1 MDNYYIAV
9 LAFLGCLAIFDLF
22 VGVSNDA
29 VNFLNS
35 ALGCRIAKF
44 RTTMW
49 VATFGVLLGA
59 TFSSGMMEIAR
70 SGVFHPQMFS
80 FSEIMIIFFAVM
92 IADVV
97 LLDAFNSLGL
107 PTSTTVSIVF
117 ELLGSAM
124 AAAFFKLYMD
134 GGSIEMVFDYIN
146 TSKALTIISA
156 ILVSVVVAFISGA
169 VIQYIMRLIFS
180 FYFERMYYKIGAIF
194 GGFCI
199 TAIMYFLVM
208 KGAKGAS
215 FMQPEWIAWIDA
227 NTRVILIS
235 LFVGLSIF
243 FQLLIMVFK
252 VNIFKIVILSGT
264 FSLAFAF
271 AGNDLVNFV
280 GVPLAA
286 LDSWKIWSSS
296 GVADSSFMMEGL
308 LCPAKTDTFFL
319 IASGLVMTFTLWFSK
334 KAHRVIQTSLNLSA
348 QQSDHEL
355 FGSSLAGR
363 VIVRT
368 TMGLGS
374 IVNQIIP
381 GAVKKGLDSR
391 FKHRRLARGEEPLPF
406 DYVRASVNL
415 VLSAI
420 LIASATSLQLPL
432 STTYVT
438 FMVAM
443 GSSFADGAWDRETAV
458 YRISGVL
465 TVISGWFLTALTA
478 STLAAIICLLMF
490 FGGSVVAFLLALLA
504 CALLIRSNIRFSKE
518 NKAFQAERKMR
529 YDVETIRG
537 ILNERISQNLF
548 TTVTLYN
555 NIVESFLGDS
565 ESGLRKLKLKANAN
579 FDRLTRERG
588 LYYRMNYSKYKPNKE
603 DFDARYS
610 YFRTFTH
617 LRDVGRSLQSLARVT
632 KDHIA
637 NRHRTFQG
645 ELGQDLADLSQLL
658 VEIVGTKQDAQ
669 SVADFHK
676 NAQTLLNRI
685 EVIQEKLLLTGPEN
699 GFSSRGCEIYLSFLL
714 FARELINHY
723 EIIQMLQQKLNH
735 SAEQTQTSQAATP
748 EAKPAV

>member
-308 LCPAKTDTFFL
+308 LRPTKTDTFFL

>member
-70 SGVFHPQMFS
+70 SGVFHPQMFT
-80 FSEIMIIFFAVM
+80 FSEIMVIFFAVM

-124 AAAFFKLYMD
+124 AAAFFKLYMN
-134 GGSIEMVFDYIN
+134 GGSLEMVFDYIN
-146 TSKALTIISA
+146 TSKSLTIISA
-156 ILVSVVVAFISGA
+156 ILISVVVAFVSGA

-180 FYFERMYYKIGAIF
+180 FYFERMYKKIGAIF

-208 KGAKGAS
+208 KGASGAS
-215 FMQPEWIAWIDA
+215 FMRPEWIEWIDA
-227 NTRVILIS
+227 NTRVILITM
-235 LFVGLSIF
+235 FIGLTVF
-243 FQLLIMVFK
+243 FEILILAFQ

-286 LDSWKIWSSS
+286 LDSWRQWSAS
-296 GVADSSFMMEGL
+296 GVSDTSFMMSGL
-308 LCPAKTDTFFL
+308 LEPTQTETIFL
-319 IASGLVMTFTLWFSK
+319 LASGMVMVFTLWFSK

-348 QQSDHEL
+348 QQSDHEQ
-355 FGSSLAGR
+355 FGSSLPGR

-368 TMGLGS
+368 AMGLGS
-374 IVNQIIP
+374 IVNQLIP
-381 GAVKKGLDSR
+381 GAVKTKLDSR

-465 TVISGWFLTALTA
+465 TVISGWFLTALSA
-478 STLAAIICLLMF
+478 STLAAIVCSLIFL
-490 FGGSVVAFLLALLA
+490 GGSVVSFLLALVA
-504 CALLIRSNIRFSKE
+504 FFLLIRSNIRFKKE
-518 NKAFQAERKMR
+518 NQAFQAERKMR
-529 YDVETIRG
+529 YDVPTIRD
-537 ILNERISQNLF
+537 ILNKRVGQNLY
-548 TTVTLYN
+548 TTVNLYN
-555 NIVESFLGDS
+555 AIVENFLNDS
-565 ESGLRKLKLKANAN
+565 ESGLRKLKLKSNAN
-579 FDRLTRERG
+579 FEQLTRERS
-588 LYYRMNYSKYKPNKE
+588 LYYRMNYSKYKPTKE
-603 DFDARYS
+603 DFDARYG
-610 YFRTFTH
+610 YFRTFTN

-645 ELGQDLADLSQLL
+645 ELGQDLADLSQIL
-658 VEIVGTKQDAQ
+658 VEIVGTSQ
-669 SVADFHK
+669 SMEGVQALHR
-676 NAQTLLNRI
+676 NASALLTRI
-685 EVIQEKLLLTGPEN
+685 ENIQEKLLLTGPEN
-699 GFSSRGCEIYLSFLL
+699 GFSARGCEIYLSFLL

-723 EIIQMLQQKLNH
+723 EIIQMLQQKFNIQH
-735 SAEQTQTSQAATP
+735 PKQVQASPEQAQT
-748 EAKPAV
+748 KPA